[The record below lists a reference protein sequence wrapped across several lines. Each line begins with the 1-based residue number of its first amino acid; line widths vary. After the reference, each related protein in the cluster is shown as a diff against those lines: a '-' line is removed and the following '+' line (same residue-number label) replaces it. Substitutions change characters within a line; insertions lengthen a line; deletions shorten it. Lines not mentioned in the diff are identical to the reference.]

1 MGWRR
6 SPAFLALWLLIL
18 LYLSLLQILAGA
30 GAASEPTL
38 NSLADLV
45 AVLNF
50 LFITPAVAALA
61 CLSSLS
67 GEPLAAFLLA
77 LPTYLLSWAGV
88 FPLRCAFHPCARP
101 ALRLYGVAGLILGV
115 VWASGASAMASSEDP
130 RGWKS
135 ALGLGLILSGWAYP
149 ILLFLANY

>member
-6 SPAFLALWLLIL
+6 SPAFLALWLMIL

-30 GAASEPTL
+30 GAASYSTL
-38 NSLADLV
+38 NPLADLV
-45 AVLNF
+45 GVLNF

-67 GEPLAAFLLA
+67 GEPVAAFLLA

-88 FPLRCAFHPCARP
+88 FPLRCALHACAWP
-101 ALRLYGVAGLILGV
+101 PSRLYGVAGLVLGA
-115 VWASGASAMASSEDP
+115 VWATGAAVMASSEDP

-135 ALGLGLILSGWAYP
+135 ALGLALILIGWAYP
-149 ILLFLANY
+149 IQLFLANY